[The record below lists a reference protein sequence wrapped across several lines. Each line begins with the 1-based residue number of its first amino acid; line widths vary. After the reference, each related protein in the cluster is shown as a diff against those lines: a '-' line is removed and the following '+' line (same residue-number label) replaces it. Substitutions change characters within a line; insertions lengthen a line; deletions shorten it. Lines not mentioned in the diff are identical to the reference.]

1 MSKSLSTSDLYD
13 EHGDALESCD
23 LPMVNYGGLREFAGE
38 VVTFRSREDNLLLKD
53 MIAEPGEGRVIVVD
67 TEGVTRCAMLGD
79 NMALTAYRNGWAG
92 LVINGAIRDV
102 EALSTVP
109 IGIKAL
115 GSNPRRS
122 YKVGTGERNVPVA
135 FGGALF
141 TPGAML
147 VSDPDGIVIGPA
159 TILRRVEGPTRAQVD
174 ATDPMSPH
182 SQKA

>member
-13 EHGDALESCD
+13 EHGEALESLD
-23 LPMVNYGGLREFAGE
+23 LPLVNYGGVREFAGE
-38 VVTFRSREDNLLLKD
+38 IVTFRSRQDNLILKG

-79 NMALTAYRNGWAG
+79 NMALSAYRNGWAG

-102 EALSTVP
+102 EALSTIP

-115 GSNPRRS
+115 RSNPRRS
-122 YKVGTGERNVPVA
+122 YKAGTGERNVPVT

-141 TPGAML
+141 TPGAIL
-147 VSDPDGIVIGPA
+147 ISDSDGIVVGPA
-159 TILRRVEGPTRAQVD
+159 SLLDITRPFRPGVRPARRADSV
-174 ATDPMSPH
+174 
-182 SQKA
+182 

>member
-1 MSKSLSTSDLYD
+1 MSVSLSTSDLYD
-13 EHGDALESCD
+13 EHGEALESCD
-23 LPMVNYGGLREFAGE
+23 LPLVNYGGVREFTGAI
-38 VVTFRSREDNLLLKD
+38 VTFRSREDNLILKD

-79 NMALTAYRNGWAG
+79 MMALTAHRNGWAG

-102 EALSTVP
+102 DALAAIP

-122 YKVGTGERNVPVA
+122 RKDGAGERNVAVT

-141 TPGAML
+141 TPGATL
-147 VSDPDGIVIGPA
+147 VSDADGIVIGPA
-159 TILRRVEGPTRAQVD
+159 GILGA
-174 ATDPMSPH
+174 
-182 SQKA
+182 